1 MGAAPEQVANRHRQ
15 PTPEQRAVIEARDR
29 DVFTEAGAGTGKTGV
44 LVERYC
50 DAVTEDGVGPDRIL
64 AFTFTERA
72 AGELR
77 ERIRRLLTTRARS
90 AAERGDPEGSAE
102 IARAAREG
110 ERAWITTIHG
120 FCRRLLATH
129 PVAAR
134 MDPRFRVLD
143 EVEAARLSERAFEAA
158 LEEVLEVGDDAI
170 ARFAAGFHPA
180 RLRAI
185 VGAAHERLRSQGVDP
200 PRLPDPGRASRSVKE
215 KDESAELTPAEAK
228 LAEDGLAA
236 LRALLAAFN
245 RRYELLKA
253 ERSGADF
260 ADLELRALELLR
272 GPGAVREAWRSRF
285 EHLMVDEFQDTNRV
299 QLALI
304 DALRG
309 PQTRLFTVGDEFQ
322 SIYRFR
328 HADLE
333 VFRERRSE
341 AESDPATER
350 KPLRGN
356 FRSRPEVLAAVD
368 FAGAALLP
376 GFTPLEAGLEA
387 NAEPRGAGPAAELLL
402 TDASDDKPGFKTG
415 WRAEEIKLSPP
426 PSETTT
432 PSYVAEARFL
442 AQRLQELADRGV
454 PRGEM
459 VVLLRA
465 FTHVDAFEEALDRA
479 GLAPYVV
486 GGRGYWS
493 QQQVEDALRL
503 LGVVAN
509 PLDDE
514 LLFGALA
521 SPACGVSPDALWF
534 LRQAARDPDGRPL
547 HVWPTIAD
555 GEWPATMAAADVR
568 RLERFREILA
578 GLRAE
583 APLRPLDS
591 LVDRAISAFDYD
603 LALLAQPNGRR
614 RMANVRKL
622 MRLAREYEDQD
633 GRDLRGFLDFAQ
645 ERTRRDEREGMAAVQ
660 VEGHDGV
667 RVMTVHAAKGLE
679 FPVVA
684 VADLGRGLGAGS
696 RAPDIAIGRLEREV
710 GDPSEARFGMRLP
723 IAAAESLRL
732 WELVD
737 LCEED
742 TAAEVQEACRLVYV
756 AATRAQE
763 RLILS
768 GIYRSTDLDAP
779 EELKPSHTAL
789 KLLLPALRS
798 RGWSPHEREVELE
811 RAPAIGGGPAAG
823 PIPNMVVR
831 TQRPTAERALELR
844 RCAAGPAAGAN
855 DAIPEPPA
863 PLLESRPRT
872 SAAGHL
878 SYSALAD
885 YAGCRYRFYIERVV
899 GASSPAAEVADAEG
913 AEERSA
919 GEADELVEPA
929 LGPRERSLAIG
940 NAVHAALE
948 ASARRSWAP
957 SDGAELEAILARE
970 GLGAD
975 GEARDRVEALVE
987 GWLSSELR
995 AELEASGARIR
1006 PEVPFVLGL
1015 GGAVVRGQI
1024 DLLAE
1029 HPEGPLVVDYKTD
1042 ALRGAD
1048 PAKLAERYETQR
1060 DLYALAVHGARRNG
1074 AAGIVRAAYCFL
1086 EAPEGAS
1093 VQIYDEARVAAARE
1107 RLERLVAGIGAGDF
1121 ERTDNPHPALCYG
1134 CPAAARLCAKP
1145 AWQPQWATSS
1155 TS

>member
-1 MGAAPEQVANRHRQ
+1 MGAAPEQVTTQHRQ
-15 PTPEQRAVIEARDR
+15 PTREQRAVIEARDR

-50 DAVTEDGVGPDRIL
+50 DAVSEDGVGPDRIL

-77 ERIRRLLTTRARS
+77 ERIRRRLTARARS
-90 AAERGDPEGSAE
+90 ALERGDPEGSAE

-158 LEEVLEVGDDAI
+158 LEEALEAGDGAT

-180 RLRAI
+180 RLRAM

-200 PRLPDPGRASRSVKE
+200 PRLPEPGRASRSVKE

-245 RRYELLKA
+245 RRYELCKA

-272 GPGAVREAWRSRF
+272 APGTVREAWRSRF

-299 QLALI
+299 QLALV

-350 KPLRGN
+350 KLLRGN

-368 FAGAALLP
+368 WAGAALLP

-387 NAEPRGAGPAAELLL
+387 DGEPRGGGPAAELLL
-402 TDASDDKPGFKTG
+402 TDASDDKPGSKTG
-415 WRAEEIKLSPP
+415 WRAEEIKLAPP
-426 PSETTT
+426 PSETN
-432 PSYVAEARFL
+432 PSCVAEARFL
-442 AQRLQELADRGV
+442 AQRLRELADRGV

-521 SPACGVSPDALWF
+521 SPACGVGPDALWF

-547 HVWPTIAD
+547 HVWPTIAA
-555 GEWPATMAAADVR
+555 GEWPAAMAAADVR

-603 LALLAQPNGRR
+603 LALLAQPNGHR

-622 MRLAREYEDQD
+622 MRLASEYEDHD
-633 GRDLRGFLDFAQ
+633 GRDLRGFLEFAQ

-696 RAPDIAIGRLEREV
+696 RAPDVAVGRLERDV
-710 GDPSEARFGMRLP
+710 GDPSGARFGMRLP
-723 IAAAESLRL
+723 VAAAESLRL
-732 WELVD
+732 WELVE

-742 TAAEVQEACRLVYV
+742 GAAEAQEACRLVYV

-768 GIYRSTDLDAP
+768 GIYRSSDLDAP

-798 RGWSPHEREVELE
+798 RGWSPDQGEVELE
-811 RAPAIGGGPAAG
+811 RAPTIGGGPAAG
-823 PIPNMVVR
+823 PIPIMVVR
-831 TQRPTAERALELR
+831 TQRPTAERAVELR
-844 RCAAGPAAGAN
+844 GLAAEPAAGSG
-855 DAIPEPPA
+855 DAIPEAPA

-872 SAAGHL
+872 SAADHL

-885 YAGCRYRFYIERVV
+885 YARCHYRFYVERVV
-899 GASSPAAEVADAEG
+899 GATSPLAAEATDTEE
-913 AEERSA
+913 AEEGSA

-929 LGPRERSLAIG
+929 LGARERSLAIG
-940 NAVHAALE
+940 NAVHATLE

-957 SDGAELEAILARE
+957 PDGAEMETILARE
-970 GLGAD
+970 GLDAD
-975 GEARDRVEALVE
+975 GEARGRVEALVE

-1015 GGAVVRGQI
+1015 AGAVVRGKI

-1029 HPEGPLVVDYKTD
+1029 RSEGPLVVDYKTD
-1042 ALRGAD
+1042 ALRGAN
-1048 PAKLAERYETQR
+1048 PAELAERYATQR

-1074 AAGIVRAAYCFL
+1074 AAAIVRATYCFL
-1086 EAPEGAS
+1086 EAPERAS
-1093 VQIYDEARVAAARE
+1093 VEIYDEARVAAARE
-1107 RLERLVAGIGAGDF
+1107 RLERLVAGIRAGDF

-1145 AWQPQWATSS
+1145 AWRPQWATSS
-1155 TS
+1155 GS